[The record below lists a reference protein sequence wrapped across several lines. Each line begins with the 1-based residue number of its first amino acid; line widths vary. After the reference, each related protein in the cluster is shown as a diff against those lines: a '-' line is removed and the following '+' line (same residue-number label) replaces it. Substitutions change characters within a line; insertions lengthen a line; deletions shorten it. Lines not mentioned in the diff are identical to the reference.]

1 MTDETNSTPTPIN
14 EKQLRQLFKKRD
26 KLFEKHSQ
34 IEIELRDILE
44 KLEGYELDDDRL
56 EPELSWY
63 FKKPTTHGG
72 GNGLDGT
79 LRNLVDIFAL
89 TRVQAYK
96 IATIFIAHYRQTT
109 GDDSPI
115 LNEDFVINKMLAYP
129 VLRANLRAGFAKH
142 GVKFH

>member
-63 FKKPTTHGG
+63 FKKPTAHGG
-72 GNGLDGT
+72 GDGLEGT
-79 LRNLVDIFAL
+79 LRNLVDIFAM
-89 TRVQAYK
+89 TRAE
-96 IATIFIAHYRQTT
+96 AYRQAKIFVRNYRTAT

-115 LNEDFVINKMLAYP
+115 LNEDFIINKMLAYP
-129 VLRANLRAGFAKH
+129 VLHANLKSGFANH